1 MSQITAESKLR
12 TPEEAAGDYKGLLV
26 RLMSRQLFAETATAE
41 VFGRA
46 VTAAPTWSDKYLA
59 AEFAAEEARH
69 SQGLYDLLV
78 ELGEDPEAIIAARPD
93 ADEFWQLD
101 LSNWLDIAVFNFTVD
116 RAGSH
121 QIMEYR
127 QSSYLPWADSQ
138 EIVLAD
144 EEDHYDNG
152 VENLKEFSKDP
163 EKLTRFQEIF
173 NRVLPNC
180 VKRAFGRLAGPDN
193 EMCLA
198 TGLKRNPTEV
208 IVNRYLT
215 EMRGHM
221 DGTGLKFPPISAFEG
236 IKCELADSSKEILLS
251 LQA

>member
-1 MSQITAESKLR
+1 MSEITAASKLR
-12 TPEEAAGDYKGLLV
+12 TPDEATGEYRDLLI
-26 RLMSRQLFAETATAE
+26 RLMTRQLFAETATAE
-41 VFGRA
+41 VFGKA
-46 VTAAPTWSDKYLA
+46 VSAAPNWSEKYLA

-69 SQGLYDLLV
+69 SQGLYDLLL
-78 ELGEDPEAIIAARPD
+78 ELGEDPEAIIASRPD

-101 LSNWLDIAVFNFTVD
+101 LNNWLDIAVFNFTVD

-152 VENLKEFSKDP
+152 VENLKQFAKDP
-163 EKLTRFQEIF
+163 AQLAKFQEIF

-180 VKRAFGRLAGPDN
+180 IKRAFGRLAGPDN
-193 EMCLA
+193 DLCLA
-198 TGLKRNPTEV
+198 TGLKRNPTEP

-221 DGTGLKFPPISAFEG
+221 EAPGLKFPPIAAFEA
-236 IKCELADSSKEILLS
+236 INCELADSSKEILNS